1 MEKNEEFSNKSE
13 YEISIDSM
21 EFNLEDIEKD
31 NNLNDSL
38 NKSLDF
44 KESTIPLLNLKIENE
59 ISIKNEIDLNL
70 KTENRFRS
78 VSQNPIYR
86 PRPEYVP
93 KPKPKENNEYIPNFK
108 LCIRTFGKNDLRNDR
123 ITVDVLNEYEK
134 DIIDSYSCPDIE
146 EKDDYDYYFENLET
160 QKNSLVS
167 SNISD
172 MRKSMSNFRKS
183 IDSRNN
189 NEFEN
194 ILCLDN
200 ILKNKE
206 EKKKDN
212 YINKEKDEIITR
224 IIKQQIEENKIRNS
238 YQPFEKNLC
247 LDNKNIS
254 SSYKYQRNYSMYQK
268 VNTYKKKKNNISILG
283 IIKSAMNEKKYNNKL

>member
-21 EFNLEDIEKD
+21 DIYYEDIE
-31 NNLNDSL
+31 NSNSNDSL

-44 KESTIPLLNLKIENE
+44 KESTIPLLNLEIEKE
-59 ISIKNEIDLNL
+59 ISPINKIDLNL
-70 KTENRFRS
+70 NNENRFRS
-78 VSQNPIYR
+78 VSLHPLYR
-86 PRPEYVP
+86 PKPEYVP
-93 KPKPKENNEYIPNFK
+93 KLKPKENNEYVPNFK

-123 ITVDVLNEYEK
+123 VTVDVLNEYEK

-146 EKDDYDYYFENLET
+146 ESEDYDYYLENLET

-183 IDSRNN
+183 IDSKNN

-194 ILCLDN
+194 ILCIDN

-206 EKKKDN
+206 EKKN
-212 YINKEKDEIITR
+212 NNFFI
-224 IIKQQIEENKIRNS
+224 
-238 YQPFEKNLC
+238 
-247 LDNKNIS
+247 
-254 SSYKYQRNYSMYQK
+254 
-268 VNTYKKKKNNISILG
+268 KKK
-283 IIKSAMNEKKYNNKL
+283 MKL

>member
-21 EFNLEDIEKD
+21 DLNYEDIEN

-44 KESTIPLLNLKIENE
+44 KESTIPLLNLEIEKE
-59 ISIKNEIDLNL
+59 ISLIDIIDLNL
-70 KTENRFRS
+70 NNENRFRS
-78 VSQNPIYR
+78 VSQIPLYR
-86 PRPEYVP
+86 PKPEYVP
-93 KPKPKENNEYIPNFK
+93 KLKPKENNEYIPNFK
-108 LCIRTFGKNDLRNDR
+108 LCIKTFGKNDLRNDR

-146 EKDDYDYYFENLET
+146 ENDDYDYYLENLET

-183 IDSRNN
+183 IDSKNN

-200 ILKNKE
+200 ILKSKE
-206 EKKKDN
+206 EKKSDN
-212 YINKEKDEIITR
+212 FFNKEKDEIITR

-238 YQPFEKNLC
+238 YQPVEENLT
-247 LDNKNIS
+247 LDNKNRS
-254 SSYKYQRNYSMYQK
+254 GSYKYQRNYSMFQK
-268 VNTYKKKKNNISILG
+268 TNFSKKKKNNISILG

>member
-21 EFNLEDIEKD
+21 DLNYEDIEN

-44 KESTIPLLNLKIENE
+44 KESTIPLLNLEIEKE
-59 ISIKNEIDLNL
+59 ISLIDIIDLNL
-70 KTENRFRS
+70 NNENRFRS
-78 VSQNPIYR
+78 VSQIPLYR
-86 PRPEYVP
+86 PKPEYVP
-93 KPKPKENNEYIPNFK
+93 KLKPKENNEYIPNFK
-108 LCIRTFGKNDLRNDR
+108 LCIKTFGKNDLRNDR

-146 EKDDYDYYFENLET
+146 ENDDYDYYLENLET

-183 IDSRNN
+183 IDSKNN

-200 ILKNKE
+200 ILKSKE
-206 EKKKDN
+206 EKKSDN
-212 YINKEKDEIITR
+212 FFNKEKDEIITR
-224 IIKQQIEENKIRNS
+224 IIKQQIEENKLRNS
-238 YQPFEKNLC
+238 YQPVEENLT
-247 LDNKNIS
+247 LDNKNRS
-254 SSYKYQRNYSMYQK
+254 GSYKYQRNYSMFQK
-268 VNTYKKKKNNISILG
+268 TNFSKKKKNNISILG

>member
-21 EFNLEDIEKD
+21 DIYYEDIE
-31 NNLNDSL
+31 NSNLNDSL

-44 KESTIPLLNLKIENE
+44 KESTIPLLNLEIEKE
-59 ISIKNEIDLNL
+59 ISPINKIDLNL
-70 KTENRFRS
+70 NNENRFRS
-78 VSQNPIYR
+78 VSLNPLYR
-86 PRPEYVP
+86 PKPEYVP
-93 KPKPKENNEYIPNFK
+93 KLKPKENNEYVPNFK

-123 ITVDVLNEYEK
+123 VTVDVLNEYEK

-146 EKDDYDYYFENLET
+146 ESEDYDYYLENLET

-183 IDSRNN
+183 IDSKNN

-206 EKKKDN
+206 EKKN
-212 YINKEKDEIITR
+212 NNFFNKEKDEIITR
-224 IIKQQIEENKIRNS
+224 IIKQQIEENKIRSS
-238 YQPFEKNLC
+238 YQPIEENLTLDSKNGC
-247 LDNKNIS
+247 
-254 SSYKYQRNYSMYQK
+254 SSYQLQRNYSMFQK
-268 VNTYKKKKNNISILG
+268 INFSKKKKNNISILG
-283 IIKSAMNEKKYNNKL
+283 IIKSALNEKKYNNKL

>member
-21 EFNLEDIEKD
+21 EFNLEDSEKD

-44 KESTIPLLNLKIENE
+44 KESTIPLLNLEIEKE
-59 ISIKNEIDLNL
+59 ISLIDIIDLNL
-70 KTENRFRS
+70 NNENRFRS
-78 VSQNPIYR
+78 VSQIPLYR
-86 PRPEYVP
+86 PKPEYVP
-93 KPKPKENNEYIPNFK
+93 KLKPKENNEYIPNFK
-108 LCIRTFGKNDLRNDR
+108 LCIKTFGKNDLRNDR

-146 EKDDYDYYFENLET
+146 ENDDYDYYLENLET

-183 IDSRNN
+183 IDSKSN

-200 ILKNKE
+200 ILKSKE
-206 EKKKDN
+206 EKKNDN
-212 YINKEKDEIITR
+212 FFNKEKDEIITR

-238 YQPFEKNLC
+238 YQPVEENLT
-247 LDNKNIS
+247 LDNKNRS
-254 SSYKYQRNYSMYQK
+254 GSYKYQRNYSMFQK
-268 VNTYKKKKNNISILG
+268 INFSKKKKNNISILG
-283 IIKSAMNEKKYNNKL
+283 IIKSAMNEKKI

>member
-21 EFNLEDIEKD
+21 DLNYEDIEN

-44 KESTIPLLNLKIENE
+44 KESTIPLLNLEIEKE
-59 ISIKNEIDLNL
+59 ISLIDIIDLNL
-70 KTENRFRS
+70 NNENRFRS
-78 VSQNPIYR
+78 VSQIPLYR
-86 PRPEYVP
+86 PKPEYVP
-93 KPKPKENNEYIPNFK
+93 KLKPKENNEYIPNFK
-108 LCIRTFGKNDLRNDR
+108 LCIKTFGKNDLRNDR

-183 IDSRNN
+183 IDSKNN

-200 ILKNKE
+200 ILKSKE
-206 EKKKDN
+206 EKKSDN
-212 YINKEKDEIITR
+212 FFNKEKDEIITR
-224 IIKQQIEENKIRNS
+224 IIKQQIEENKLRNS
-238 YQPFEKNLC
+238 YQPVEENLT
-247 LDNKNIS
+247 LDNKNRS
-254 SSYKYQRNYSMYQK
+254 GSYKYQRIIVCFKKQIFQKKRKIIYQ
-268 VNTYKKKKNNISILG
+268 Y
-283 IIKSAMNEKKYNNKL
+283 

>member
-21 EFNLEDIEKD
+21 DLNYEDIEN

-44 KESTIPLLNLKIENE
+44 KESTIPLLNLEIEKE
-59 ISIKNEIDLNL
+59 ISLIDIIDLNL
-70 KTENRFRS
+70 NNENRFRS
-78 VSQNPIYR
+78 VSQIPLYR
-86 PRPEYVP
+86 PKPEYVP
-93 KPKPKENNEYIPNFK
+93 KLKPKENNEYIPNFK
-108 LCIRTFGKNDLRNDR
+108 LCIKTFGKNDLRNDR

-146 EKDDYDYYFENLET
+146 ENDDYDYYLENLET

-183 IDSRNN
+183 IDSKSN

-200 ILKNKE
+200 ILKSKE
-206 EKKKDN
+206 EKKNDN
-212 YINKEKDEIITR
+212 FFNKEKDEIITR

-238 YQPFEKNLC
+238 YQPVEENLT
-247 LDNKNIS
+247 LDNKNRS
-254 SSYKYQRNYSMYQK
+254 GSYKYQRNYSMFQK
-268 VNTYKKKKNNISILG
+268 INFSKKKKNNISILG

>member
-21 EFNLEDIEKD
+21 DLNYEDIEN

-44 KESTIPLLNLKIENE
+44 KESTIPLLNLEIEKE
-59 ISIKNEIDLNL
+59 ISLIDIIDLNL
-70 KTENRFRS
+70 NNENRFRS
-78 VSQNPIYR
+78 VSQIPLYR
-86 PRPEYVP
+86 PKPEYVP
-93 KPKPKENNEYIPNFK
+93 KLKPKENNEYIPNFK
-108 LCIRTFGKNDLRNDR
+108 LCIKTFGKNDLRNDR

-146 EKDDYDYYFENLET
+146 ENDDYDYYLENLET

-183 IDSRNN
+183 IDSKNN

-200 ILKNKE
+200 ILKGKE
-206 EKKKDN
+206 EKKSDN
-212 YINKEKDEIITR
+212 FFNKEKDEIITR

-238 YQPFEKNLC
+238 YQPVEENLT
-247 LDNKNIS
+247 LDNKNRS
-254 SSYKYQRNYSMYQK
+254 GSYKYQRNYSMFQK
-268 VNTYKKKKNNISILG
+268 TNFSKKKKNNISILG

>member
-21 EFNLEDIEKD
+21 DLNYEDIEN

-44 KESTIPLLNLKIENE
+44 KESTIPLLNLEIEKE
-59 ISIKNEIDLNL
+59 ISLIDIIDLNL
-70 KTENRFRS
+70 NNENRFRS
-78 VSQNPIYR
+78 VSQIPLYR
-86 PRPEYVP
+86 PKPEYVP
-93 KPKPKENNEYIPNFK
+93 KLKPKENNEYIPNFK
-108 LCIRTFGKNDLRNDR
+108 LCIKTFGKNDLRNDR

-134 DIIDSYSCPDIE
+134 DIIDCYSCPDIE
-146 EKDDYDYYFENLET
+146 ENDDYDYYLENLET

-183 IDSRNN
+183 IDSKNN

-200 ILKNKE
+200 ILKSKE
-206 EKKKDN
+206 EKKSDN
-212 YINKEKDEIITR
+212 FFNKEKDEIITR

-238 YQPFEKNLC
+238 YQPVEENLT
-247 LDNKNIS
+247 LDNKNRS
-254 SSYKYQRNYSMYQK
+254 GSYKYQRNYSMFQK
-268 VNTYKKKKNNISILG
+268 TNFSKKKKNNISILG

>member
-21 EFNLEDIEKD
+21 DLNYEDIEN

-44 KESTIPLLNLKIENE
+44 KESTIPLLNLEIEKE
-59 ISIKNEIDLNL
+59 ISLIDIIDLNL
-70 KTENRFRS
+70 NNENRFRS
-78 VSQNPIYR
+78 VSQIPLYR
-86 PRPEYVP
+86 PKPEYVP
-93 KPKPKENNEYIPNFK
+93 KLKPKENNEYIPNFK
-108 LCIRTFGKNDLRNDR
+108 LCIKTFGKNDLRNDR

-146 EKDDYDYYFENLET
+146 ENDDYDYYLENLET

-183 IDSRNN
+183 IDSKNN

-200 ILKNKE
+200 ILKSKE
-206 EKKKDN
+206 EKKSDN
-212 YINKEKDEIITR
+212 FFNKEKDEIITR
-224 IIKQQIEENKIRNS
+224 IIKQQIEENKLRNS
-238 YQPFEKNLC
+238 YQPVEENLT
-247 LDNKNIS
+247 LDNKNRS
-254 SSYKYQRNYSMYQK
+254 GSYKYQRNYSMFQK
-268 VNTYKKKKNNISILG
+268 TNFSKKKKNNISILG
-283 IIKSAMNEKKYNNKL
+283 IIKSAMNEKK